1 MHNHSA
7 QSPSS
12 PKNSSG
18 TDTNAKRKKKTPEE
32 RIALNRE
39 LLQQYGS
46 LIVLPRSFEGRILIR
61 MVYPLNKAIPRLR
74 RDLGVTRTV
83 AEVLA
88 LLEPIQTWTKQ
99 AAEWLRASGGELVLL
114 TPALGESLDERK
126 RMVADPRAHV
136 VVPQT
141 AEVREVVE
149 QIIRMDRVLV
159 VLRTISME
167 QLRSDSRLSEALRL
181 VRELDRVVRGVCVTV
196 DVDYYEPRELREPQ
210 KPRVAKIETEVEITS
225 KDDVTIGSTG
235 TSNGRPK
242 VVHQRAST

>member
-1 MHNHSA
+1 
-7 QSPSS
+7 
-12 PKNSSG
+12 
-18 TDTNAKRKKKTPEE
+18 
-32 RIALNRE
+32 
-39 LLQQYGS
+39 
-46 LIVLPRSFEGRILIR
+46 
-61 MVYPLNKAIPRLR
+61 
-74 RDLGVTRTV
+74 
-83 AEVLA
+83 
-88 LLEPIQTWTKQ
+88 
-99 AAEWLRASGGELVLL
+99 
-114 TPALGESLDERK
+114 
-126 RMVADPRAHV
+126 MVADPRSHV

-141 AEVREVVE
+141 DEVRAVVE
-149 QIIRMDRVLV
+149 QIIRIDRVLV

-225 KDDVTIGSTG
+225 KDDATIGSTG